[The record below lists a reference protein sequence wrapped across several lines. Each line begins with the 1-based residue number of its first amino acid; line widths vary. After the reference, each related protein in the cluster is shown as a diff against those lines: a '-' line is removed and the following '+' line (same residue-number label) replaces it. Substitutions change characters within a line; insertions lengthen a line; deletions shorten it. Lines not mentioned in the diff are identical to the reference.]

1 MTLNKEKVMQALLSA
16 DSNVP
21 TEVISYVG
29 SHLQDANAESFSDV
43 KFDHSQP
50 HVFEACGVVEQDAR
64 DLTYHL
70 NTFMN
75 SLPKD
80 QQQQSKAVEFL
91 LNSGNKRWLTLVVIA
106 GLQKTQGDDDDKAD
120 LNKMI
125 LKALMRKLRD
135 KDEE

>member
-1 MTLNKEKVMQALLSA
+1 MNKQDVMQALLSV

-29 SHLQDANAESFSDV
+29 SHLNDANAESFSDV
-43 KFDHSQP
+43 KFDHDQNS
-50 HVFEACGVVEQDAR
+50 VFEACGLVEQDAR

-70 NTFMN
+70 NTYMD
-75 SLPKD
+75 SLPSGHK
-80 QQQQSKAVEFL
+80 QQSRAVEFL
-91 LNSGNKRWLTLVVIA
+91 LNSGNKKWLTLVAIA
-106 GLQKTQGDDDDKAD
+106 GLQKTQGDDDKED

-125 LKALMRKLRD
+125 LKALMRKLKD

>member
-21 TEVISYVG
+21 TDVISYVG
-29 SHLQDANAESFSDV
+29 SHLNDANAESYSDIQ
-43 KFDHSQP
+43 FDHSQP
-50 HVFEACGVVEQDAR
+50 HVFEACGIVEQDAR
-64 DLTYHL
+64 DFSYHL
-70 NTFMN
+70 NTYMN
-75 SLPKD
+75 SLPKGE
-80 QQQQSKAVEFL
+80 QQQSKAVEFL
-91 LNSGNKRWLTLVVIA
+91 LNSGNKKWLTLVVIA
-106 GLQKTQGDDDDKAD
+106 GLQKAASDDDDKAD

>member
-29 SHLQDANAESFSDV
+29 SHLNDGSTESYSDV
-43 KFDHSQP
+43 RFDHSQP

-75 SLPKD
+75 SLPKGE
-80 QQQQSKAVEFL
+80 QQQSKAVEFL

-106 GLQKTQGDDDDKAD
+106 GLQKTQGDDDKED

>member
-1 MTLNKEKVMQALLSA
+1 MNKQQVMEALLSV

-29 SHLQDANAESFSDV
+29 SHLNDGNTESYSDIQ
-43 KFDHSQP
+43 FDHSQP
-50 HVFEACGVVEQDAR
+50 HVFEACGIVEQDAR
-64 DLTYHL
+64 DFSYHL
-70 NTFMN
+70 NTYMN
-75 SLPKD
+75 NLPKG

-91 LNSGNKRWLTLVVIA
+91 LNSGNKKWLTLVVIA
-106 GLQKTQGDDDDKAD
+106 GLQKAQGDDDKDD

-125 LKALMRKLRD
+125 MKALIRKLRD

>member
-1 MTLNKEKVMQALLSA
+1 MEALLSV

-29 SHLQDANAESFSDV
+29 SHLNDGNTESFSDV
-43 KFDHSQP
+43 RFDHTKDT
-50 HVFEACGVVEQDAR
+50 VFDACGIIEQDAR

-80 QQQQSKAVEFL
+80 QQQQSKAVEFV

-106 GLQKTQGDDDDKAD
+106 GLQKTQGDDDKDD